1 MNKRMSKRQSRL
13 VWLKEINDIVRGAA
27 GGFLFGIPLLYTFE
41 VWQAGSYLKPP
52 LMLAILAATY
62 LVVFFFNR
70 VEGFRRKK
78 RTNLSDV
85 FLESIEAL
93 AIAIVCA
100 TFIMIL
106 LQRITL
112 NTSLEEALGKI
123 IFESVPFAL
132 GVALSRLILSEDDS
146 NNSSDNSRTHE
157 DFMVKKLQK
166 VKGINETLADLG
178 GTLTGAII
186 IAFSIAPTDEVTE
199 LGVASS
205 PPWLIAIILA
215 SLFISYLIVFAAGFA
230 NQKKRKQQQG
240 LFQTPESETILSYL
254 ISLMASLLML
264 LFFQKLSLGDPWF
277 LWIRYT
283 ILLGLPASIG
293 GAAGRLAV

>member
-13 VWLKEINDIVRGAA
+13 VWLKEFNDIVRGAA

-52 LMLAILAATY
+52 LMLAILAVTY

-70 VEGFRRKK
+70 VEGFRRRK
-78 RTNLSDV
+78 RTNLNDV
-85 FLESIEAL
+85 VLESIEAL

-100 TFIMIL
+100 TFIMVL
-106 LQRITL
+106 LQRITF

-146 NNSSDNSRTHE
+146 NDSSDNSRNHD
-157 DFMVKKLQK
+157 DFMVQKLQK
-166 VKGINETLADLG
+166 LEGANETLSDLG
-178 GTLTGAII
+178 ATLTGAII

-199 LGVASS
+199 LGVAAS
-205 PPWLIAIILA
+205 PPRLIAIILA

-240 LFQTPESETILSYL
+240 LFQTPESETVLSYL

-264 LFFQKLSLGDPWF
+264 LFFQKLSFADPWF
-277 LWIRYT
+277 LWVRYT

>member
-1 MNKRMSKRQSRL
+1 MSKRQSRL

>member
-1 MNKRMSKRQSRL
+1 MNKRTHKRQSRL

-93 AIAIVCA
+93 AIAIACA

-146 NNSSDNSRTHE
+146 NNSSDNSRRHE

-166 VKGINETLADLG
+166 VEGISETLSDLG

-264 LFFQKLSLGDPWF
+264 LFFQKLSFGDPWF
-277 LWIRYT
+277 LWMRYT

>member
-1 MNKRMSKRQSRL
+1 MNKRTHKRQSRL

-93 AIAIVCA
+93 AIAIACA

-146 NNSSDNSRTHE
+146 NNSSENSRNHE

-166 VKGINETLADLG
+166 VKGINETLSDLG

-205 PPWLIAIILA
+205 PPWLIAIILS

-264 LFFQKLSLGDPWF
+264 LFFQKLSFGDPWF
-277 LWIRYT
+277 LWMRYT

>member
-13 VWLKEINDIVRGAA
+13 VWLKEIKDIVRGAA

-41 VWQAGSYLKPP
+41 VWQAGSYLQPP
-52 LMLAILAATY
+52 LMLAILVVTY
-62 LVVFFFNR
+62 LVLFFFNR
-70 VEGFRRKK
+70 VEGFRRRK
-78 RTNLSDV
+78 RANLSDV
-85 FLESIEAL
+85 ILESIEAL

-100 TFIMIL
+100 TFILVL

-112 NTSLEEALGKI
+112 KTSLEEALGKI

-146 NNSSDNSRTHE
+146 NESSDNSRNY
-157 DFMVKKLQK
+157 DNFMFKKLQK
-166 VKGINETLADLG
+166 VEGANETLSDLG

-240 LFQTPESETILSYL
+240 LFQTPESETVLSYL

-264 LFFQKLSLGDPWF
+264 LFFQKLSFADPWF
-277 LWIRYT
+277 LWMRYT